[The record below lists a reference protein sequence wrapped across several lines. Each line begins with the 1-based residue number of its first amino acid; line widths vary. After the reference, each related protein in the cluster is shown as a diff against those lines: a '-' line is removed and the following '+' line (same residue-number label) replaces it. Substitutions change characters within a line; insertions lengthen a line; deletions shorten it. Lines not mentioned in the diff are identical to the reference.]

1 MNPIIQ
7 KRYDKAGPRVA
18 AALSRR
24 NMEAFYCPTAIEG
37 VQKVLELIAPEDVV
51 SWGGA
56 MTADEMNSEG
66 VAAPPRPARHRPR
79 HRRHPLP
86 SGRELM
92 RKALT
97 CDTFLM
103 SSNAISED
111 GQLVNIDGN
120 GNRVAALCFGPRR
133 VIVVAGM
140 NKVVGTLDDAIARAP
155 YRRARESPALR
166 RQDSLQHDR
175 LLRRLRQ
182 PPVQLRAD
190 RRHTLFHEPQPHQG
204 RSGGRKSRPV
214 RHKKE
219 ESALK
224 TLLLRPRYRSAGHPD
239 GRRHSP
245 PRRARRHPDGRRS
258 TVWVRT
264 PSTVRPCGTSLRPRA
279 VRRTTPHHPCA
290 GRLVARAVLP

>member
-56 MTADEMNSEG
+56 MTADEMNLKELLRRRG
-66 VAAPPRPARHRPR
+66 QPVIDRDTAATPAERQ
-79 HRRHPLP
+79 
-86 SGRELM
+86 ELM

-120 GNRVAALCFGPRR
+120 SNRVACLSFGPKH
-133 VIVVAGM
+133 VIVLVGM
-140 NKVVGTLDDAIARAP
+140 NKIVKDVDEGLKRVRTMACPPNAARLHTGTPCETVGICGMCH
-155 YRRARESPALR
+155 ESGCMCCNT
-166 RQDSLQHDR
+166 
-175 LLRRLRQ
+175 
-182 PPVQLRAD
+182 VI
-190 RRHTLFHEPQPHQG
+190 T
-204 RSGGRKSRPV
+204 
-214 RHKKE
+214 
-219 ESALK
+219 
-224 TLLLRPRYRSAGHPD
+224 
-239 GRRHSP
+239 RHS
-245 PRRARRHPDGRRS
+245 RH
-258 TVWVRT
+258 
-264 PSTVRPCGTSLRPRA
+264 
-279 VRRTTPHHPCA
+279 A
-290 GRLVARAVLP
+290 GRIKVILIAEDLGF

>member
-56 MTADEMNSEG
+56 MTADEMNLKELLRRRG
-66 VAAPPRPARHRPR
+66 QPVIDRDTAATPAERQ
-79 HRRHPLP
+79 
-86 SGRELM
+86 ELM

-140 NKVVGTLDDAIARAP
+140 NKVVGTLDDAIAI
-155 YRRARESPALR
+155 SPRPRISSA
-166 RQDSLQHDR
+166 S
-175 LLRRLRQ
+175 
-182 PPVQLRAD
+182 
-190 RRHTLFHEPQPHQG
+190 T
-204 RSGGRKSRPV
+204 SRPPAT
-214 RHKKE
+214 RPAAAPTA
-219 ESALK
+219 SA
-224 TLLLRPRYRSAGHPD
+224 PSAA
-239 GRRHSP
+239 
-245 PRRARRHPDGRRS
+245 ARRS
-258 TVWVRT
+258 
-264 PSTVRPCGTSLRPRA
+264 SSRA
-279 VRRTTPHHPCA
+279 FP
-290 GRLVARAVLP
+290 